1 MFVPDEVVEVV
12 KVPRLLELV
21 PFTHV
26 YTGRDSTQRGEGE
39 RGLFFAIIYIVR
51 ALVFLASLQIS
62 SFLVFVP
69 SASVTRPSKSG
80 EIAGTVKR
88 EEVKTTK

>member
-1 MFVPDEVVEVV
+1 MSVPDEVV

-26 YTGRDSTQRGEGE
+26 YTGRDSAQRGEGE

-51 ALVFLASLQIS
+51 ALVFFASLQTS
-62 SFLVFVP
+62 SFLDLVFVP